1 MLRKILLIATV
12 SAITSF
18 SFANAFTA
26 LFQLSNTAKT
36 QDISQISQISQIYV
50 FGDSLSDPGNVF
62 KASQGQVPPSPPYFQ
77 GRYADGLVW
86 TEYLAQQL
94 KVSANANTNFAYGG
108 ATTGNSQQVPLG
120 LLTQINRYQASK
132 SNAST
137 NALYIIWAGANDY
150 LGGGNSTN
158 QPVENSVAAVK
169 LLVQTG
175 AKNILVVNLPDLGKL
190 PGTRNTQKGK
200 ELSNLTQ
207 KHNSQLAAALKN
219 LRQQLKSE
227 PNIIYHDVNEIFNQ
241 AMNNPAKFGFVNVT
255 DTCLGIE
262 RSQYVVCKN
271 PEQYLFW
278 DDIHPSTAAHKL
290 LAETV
295 LTKLKLRESTTVSRA
310 TSLGE

>member
-1 MLRKILLIATV
+1 MLRKILLIATAT

-18 SFANAFTA
+18 SFSSRRFANANTCA
-26 LFQLSNTAKT
+26 SLFQLSNSAKT
-36 QDISQISQISQIYV
+36 QNFAQIYV

-62 KASQGQVPPSPPYFQ
+62 KASQGQFPQSPPYFR

-94 KVSANANTNFAYGG
+94 KLTANPNTNFAYGG

-120 LLTQINRYQASK
+120 LLTQIERYQASH
-132 SNAST
+132 SHANA

-158 QPVENSVAAVK
+158 QPIENLTKAVK
-169 LLVQTG
+169 SLAQLG

-190 PGTRNTQKGK
+190 PGTRNTQRSGT
-200 ELSNLTQ
+200 LSNLTHQ
-207 KHNSQLAAALKN
+207 HNSQLAHALKN
-219 LRQQLKSE
+219 LRQQFKSE
-227 PNIIYHDVNEIFNQ
+227 LKVNYFDVNSLFNR
-241 AMNNPAKFGFVNVT
+241 AIDNPEKFGFANVT
-255 DTCLGIE
+255 DTCLDIE
-262 RSQYVVCKN
+262 RSQYIICKN
-271 PEQYLFW
+271 PAKYLFW

-295 LTKLKLRESTTVSRA
+295 FADRLKPAA
-310 TSLGE
+310 TQTMSADAD